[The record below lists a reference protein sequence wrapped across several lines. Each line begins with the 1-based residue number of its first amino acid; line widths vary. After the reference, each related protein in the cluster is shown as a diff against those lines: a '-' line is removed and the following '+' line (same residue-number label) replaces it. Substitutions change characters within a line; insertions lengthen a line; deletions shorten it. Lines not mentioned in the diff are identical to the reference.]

1 MQKYSQLW
9 YAPSYESL
17 AVQPAISHIATL
29 HSESADFFLS
39 WHCFF
44 ISSSIFLL
52 EQNRWTRNKE
62 RDTCFSPA
70 THTDSSGAHATVLL
84 FLSHA
89 LFASSL
95 LFPIPVQ
102 EGQLKAGKQNKIKLS
117 FQNLQSFNSQYPH
130 TNSPNRSPYIFLI
143 N

>member
-1 MQKYSQLW
+1 MW

-17 AVQPAISHIATL
+17 AVQPSLSQIATL
-29 HSESADFFLS
+29 HDESADFFLS
-39 WHCFF
+39 SHCFF

-52 EQNRWTRNKE
+52 EHNRWRRNKE
-62 RDTCFSPA
+62 RDTCFSPT
-70 THTDSSGAHATVLL
+70 THTDSSGAHATILL
-84 FLSHA
+84 LLSHA

-95 LFPIPVQ
+95 VFPIPAQ
-102 EGQLKAGKQNKIKLS
+102 EGHLKAGKQNKIKLS
-117 FQNLQSFNSQYPH
+117 FQNLLPFNLQYPH

>member
-1 MQKYSQLW
+1 MW

-17 AVQPAISHIATL
+17 AVQPSLSHIATL
-29 HSESADFFLS
+29 HDESADFFLS
-39 WHCFF
+39 SHCFF

-52 EQNRWTRNKE
+52 EHNRWTRNKE

-70 THTDSSGAHATVLL
+70 THTDSSGAHATIL

-95 LFPIPVQ
+95 VFPIPAQ
-102 EGQLKAGKQNKIKLS
+102 EGHLKAGKQNKIKLS
-117 FQNLQSFNSQYPH
+117 FQNLLPFNSQYPH
-130 TNSPNRSPYIFLI
+130 TNSSNRSPYIFLI